1 MSDQIENGE
10 SLPPQKASAKPQFVP
25 FVGFE
30 TPDGRIILRR
40 WDLIRGFETRAS
52 LNEGDG
58 CEVLIAGEKSII
70 SKTSLN
76 AIVSQVRAA
85 EHWSKVRDIQESLAI
100 QNQLNE
106 RANSGIMVAR

>member
-1 MSDQIENGE
+1 MSDQSENGQG
-10 SLPPQKASAKPQFVP
+10 PTPQVTAKQQFLP

-52 LNEGDG
+52 LNDGDG

-70 SKTSLN
+70 AKTSLN
-76 AIVSQVRAA
+76 AIIAQVRAA
-85 EHWSKVRDIQESLAI
+85 EHWSQVRQVQESFAI
-100 QNQLNE
+100 QTQLND
-106 RANSGIMVAR
+106 RANSSIMVPR